1 MTHTDDEDLYP
12 SPLRIALDG
21 YSTLRAQ
28 TQPESKVRS
37 TDTINIVV
45 RRNGKFVAR
54 ADKNFLMYTF
64 PNTEKSPVDSCLYSF
79 LIKETQKLG
88 FYDPDNDSKTIFYN
102 LYLADTAV
110 YRELTPRDMKRIKP
124 SSISKLVK
132 GILEHSRGY
141 LILLSDYY
149 PNVRLILQQRNGMRY
164 REYKITKWDV
174 AELTIIL

>member
-1 MTHTDDEDLYP
+1 M
-12 SPLRIALDG
+12 S

-28 TQPESKVRS
+28 PQPESKVRS

-45 RRNGKFVAR
+45 KRNGKFGAR
-54 ADKNFLMYTF
+54 ADKNFLMWT
-64 PNTEKSPVDSCLYSF
+64 PLSAAKSPVDSCLYSF
-79 LIKETQKLG
+79 LIEETQKLKL
-88 FYDPDNDSKTIFYN
+88 FDLDNVSKTILYE

-149 PNVRLILQQRNGMRY
+149 PNVRLILQQRNGKRY
-164 REYKITKWDV
+164 REYKIIKWDV
-174 AELTIIL
+174 GELPIVL